1 MEAESEQAMS
11 EQPREYTEDE
21 VCDAFLAHVRDSIE
35 YWHDLP
41 DKTCRERMRGLAFS
55 ILSALDG
62 SAMDLP
68 AFIVAPSPH
77 PDDKAFHQ
85 ENDENW
91 WPENH
96 DKDIAAD
103 ISGGLHELL

>member
-1 MEAESEQAMS
+1 MSEQA
-11 EQPREYTEDE
+11 REYTEDE
-21 VCDAFLAHVRDSIE
+21 VRDAFLAHVRDSIE

-41 DKTCRERMRGLAFS
+41 DQTCRERMRGLAFS
-55 ILSALDG
+55 ILSTLDG

-85 ENDENW
+85 EIGENW

-96 DKDIAAD
+96 NAGVKAS